1 MIFRYLTVISSR
13 INFHIKKPTQK
24 KPISIKAVMPLLIY
38 IQTFPGTSH
47 SASNILLNQV
57 VVLGL
62 GRFYNRKSPR
72 IPCCSLLILITHTVL
87 YLKDYTNDRIPQ
99 QKSANFTYI
108 QIFPCNH
115 VCMKKLISL
124 RYTLELILIVSIFHL
139 VILKFKRNISTYYQF
154 YNGKIYWISM
164 LRNNFSGYC
173 IVHNINNTSFF

>member
-1 MIFRYLTVISSR
+1 
-13 INFHIKKPTQK
+13 
-24 KPISIKAVMPLLIY
+24 MPLLIY

-154 YNGKIYWISM
+154 YNGKIYWIIM
-164 LRNNFSGYC
+164 LRNSAQLGVSGHSQ
-173 IVHNINNTSFF
+173 VHQINEPSLIQEFRNGTSQKKRAADG